1 MNNYTNTSV
10 TVQTP
15 NDDILFLPNTL
26 KGFIHTRTSFSKKI
40 TSGNSSEE
48 KDVLIFEGLRPLQ
61 ESDRICPCC
70 GQYMHIHRRY
80 RNKLKHLNFGSNL
93 CEVHVDVQE
102 LICPDCKTY
111 IRSELN
117 FKTKNHNITYE
128 LNTYIEDMLS
138 YSKYTLE
145 NIEKITGVHRH
156 IVKDIDDE

>member
-10 TVQTP
+10 IVQTP
-15 NDDILFLPNTL
+15 NEDILFLPNAL
-26 KGFIHTRTSFSKKI
+26 KGFINTRTSFSKKI
-40 TSGNSSEE
+40 TGDDISEE

-70 GQYMHIHRRY
+70 GQYMHIHRKY

-93 CEVHVDVQE
+93 CEVHVDVQG

-111 IRSELN
+111 IRPGLN
-117 FKTKNHNITYE
+117 FKAKNHNITYE
-128 LNTYIEDMLS
+128 LNTYIEDMLR

-145 NIEKITGVHRH
+145 NMNEEPKINRFCQLCFR
-156 IVKDIDDE
+156 K